1 MLTYV
6 PIANT
11 ALQHLGESK
20 RISSENEASKAAAA
34 IKAAWEPTRLF
45 VLAEAHWSFAVRTVA
60 LALAPPI
67 PIGRSRS
74 AARRF
79 RFPPIS

>member
-11 ALQHLGESK
+11 ALQHLGEADRIVTPDEDSK
-20 RISSENEASKAAAA
+20 PARA

-45 VLAEAHWSFAVRTVA
+45 VLAEAHWSFAIRT
-60 LALAPPI
+60 LELT
-67 PIGRSRS
+67 
-74 AARRF
+74 ARAG
-79 RFPPIS
+79 